1 MKKILIATDD
11 SETARAAID
20 AGLELAEQEH
30 AEVVFVHVTSLLD
43 LSPRNGEENGPSR
56 LPRPETDPVL
66 CAALERASDR
76 GIEATGELLIGY
88 PPKQILA
95 LAGDIDADLVMVGS
109 RGLGPL
115 KSAVLGSTSHELVT
129 KASRPVMVVRQTGAA
144 REVVS
149 T

>member
-20 AGLELAEQEH
+20 AGLDLAEQEH
-30 AEVVFVHVTSLLD
+30 AEIVFVHVTSLLD
-43 LSPRNGEENGPSR
+43 LSPRNGDENAPGR

-95 LAGDIDADLVMVGS
+95 LARDIDVDLIMVGS
-109 RGLGPL
+109 RGFGPV

-129 KASRPVMVVRQTGAA
+129 KANRPVMVVPQTGAP
-144 REVVS
+144 REEVS

>member
-20 AGLELAEQEH
+20 AGLELAEQEQ
-30 AEVVFVHVTSLLD
+30 AEIVFVHVTSLLD
-43 LSPRNGEENGPSR
+43 LSPGNGDEKAPAR

-66 CAALERASDR
+66 CAALERAGDR

-95 LAGDIDADLVMVGS
+95 LARDIDADVIMVGS
-109 RGLGPL
+109 RGLGPV
-115 KSAVLGSTSHELVT
+115 KSAVLGSTSRELVT
-129 KASRPVMVVRQTGAA
+129 KANRPVMVVRQTDAA
-144 REVVS
+144 RKVGA